1 MEDIPPPMRIA
12 IKESNKSRHRQQL
25 GAAIVRGK
33 RVLSKACNMKKTCPE
48 FGSGEYC
55 YLHAEGNAIKKAV
68 RRGID
73 LSGASIYVY
82 RKNNGLAKPCPSCMV
97 LIEKYNIIG
106 VYYSGKKS

>member
-1 MEDIPPPMRIA
+1 MEEVPPMMRVA
-12 IKESNKSRHRQQL
+12 IKESNKSTHRQKM

-33 RVLSKACNMKKTCPE
+33 KVLSKACNMQKTCPE

-82 RKNNGLAKPCPSCMV
+82 RKNNGLAKPCKGCMV
-97 LIEKYNIIG
+97 LIKKYNITE
-106 VYYSGKKS
+106 VYYSGN